1 MLLFLHTDFA
11 YDEGPK
17 EGSGS
22 RFNNT
27 VYFFRSG
34 SGSLVTVTDQRV
46 DSRKR
51 QSQPYLLLVQ
61 QSAFYLGF
69 VRRQDSLLFYLYSR
83 STRLDSASRRA
94 NRALSML
101 DCCYILLFLRWNS
114 LTATANWLGIS
125 TNSNVFEICLR
136 HAARTYLEGSPK
148 PTLSVKNTKTA
159 LH

>member
-1 MLLFLHTDFA
+1 MK
-11 YDEGPK
+11 DEG
-17 EGSGS
+17 SLGS
-22 RFNNT
+22 RFKNT
-27 VYFFRSG
+27 LYFFRSG

-69 VRRQDSLLFYLYSR
+69 VRRLSSLLFYLYSR

-101 DCCYILLFLRWNS
+101 DSATFCYFRAGTHSRLL
-114 LTATANWLGIS
+114 LTGLVYQQTRTFSKSAYVTRLEPTS
-125 TNSNVFEICLR
+125 K
-136 HAARTYLEGSPK
+136 ARQNPR
-148 PTLSVKNTKTA
+148 
-159 LH
+159 